1 MCWPAARTATR
12 APARNC
18 SRTPMSGASTWEVEV
33 MVDSAQAV
41 VEAVPDESA
50 TVEARDE
57 EGMRSPRF
65 VGVVL
70 LAVLIAM
77 WFAGWLSGTS
87 AEQMLSLTVWG
98 VMLGGIIALGGI
110 GLTLCY
116 GVLKFPNF
124 AHGEFLTLGAYVTY
138 GVVLVLPQSN
148 PIWRFS
154 FGWELIAGLLV
165 AAIVTAVVAIILDRF
180 LYRPLRKHMSPLVLL
195 AMASLG
201 MEFLLR
207 GVVYLIWG
215 SDFHFYYSGRSNP
228 ALQLPFGLRIQ
239 ADQLFVF
246 ALAIVMVATIYW
258 MLTRTRIGKAM
269 RASADNPDL
278 AQVRGINTEQ
288 VIAWT
293 WVIGAGMAAV
303 GGAMY
308 GLASQLR
315 PDMGFVLLLPLFAA
329 VIMGG
334 IGSAWGAL
342 VGSVIIG
349 VAMQLT
355 SAFMNPA
362 YGPAVAFV
370 LMVLVL
376 LMRPQGLFV
385 QR

>member
-1 MCWPAARTATR
+1 
-12 APARNC
+12 
-18 SRTPMSGASTWEVEV
+18 MSGASTWEVEV
-33 MVDSAQAV
+33 MVDSRQAV
-41 VEAVPDESA
+41 TDAVPDLA
-50 TVEARDE
+50 AAVEARDE
-57 EGMRSPRF
+57 EGMRSSRF
-65 VGVVL
+65 VGTVL
-70 LAVLIAM
+70 LLVLIAM
-77 WFAGWLSGTS
+77 WVAGWLSGTS

-165 AAIVTAVVAIILDRF
+165 SAIVTAIVAIILDHF

-207 GVVYLIWG
+207 GAVYLIWG

-246 ALAIVMVATIYW
+246 ALAVILVATMYW

-293 WVIGAGMAAV
+293 WIIGAAMAAV

>member
-1 MCWPAARTATR
+1 
-12 APARNC
+12 
-18 SRTPMSGASTWEVEV
+18 
-33 MVDSAQAV
+33 MVDDAT
-41 VEAVPDESA
+41 PDEVDEA
-50 TVEARDE
+50 PVEARDTG
-57 EGMRSPRF
+57 GMRSSRF
-65 VGVVL
+65 VGTVL
-70 LAVLIAM
+70 ALVLAGM
-77 WFAGWLSGTS
+77 WVAGWLSGTS
-87 AEQMLSLTVWG
+87 AEEMLSLTIWG

-138 GVVLVLPQSN
+138 GMVLVLPQST

-154 FGWELIAGLLV
+154 FGWELIVGLLLAAV
-165 AAIVTAVVAIILDRF
+165 VTAIVAVVLDRL
-180 LYRPLRKHMSPLVLL
+180 LYRPLRRFQSPLVLL

-207 GVVYLIWG
+207 GIIYLIWG

-228 ALQLPFGLRIQ
+228 ALQLPLGLRVQ

-246 ALAIVMVATIYW
+246 ALALILVVVLYW

-269 RASADNPDL
+269 RATADNPDL

-288 VIAWT
+288 VIVWT
-293 WVIGAGMAAV
+293 WSIGAAMAAV
-303 GGAMY
+303 GGVMY
-308 GLASQLR
+308 GLASQMR

-342 VGSVIIG
+342 VGAVIIG

-355 SAFMNPA
+355 SAFLNPA

-376 LMRPQGLFV
+376 LMRPQGLFA

>member
-1 MCWPAARTATR
+1 MA
-12 APARNC
+12 
-18 SRTPMSGASTWEVEV
+18 E
-33 MVDSAQAV
+33 SAQTTGGGLSPEASEEDAV
-41 VEAVPDESA
+41 H
-50 TVEARDE
+50 ARDTG
-57 EGMRSPRF
+57 GMRSRRF
-65 VGVVL
+65 VGIVL
-70 LAVLIAM
+70 FCVLAAM
-77 WFAGWLSGTS
+77 WLAGWYSGTS
-87 AEQMLSLTVWG
+87 AQEMLSLTIWG
-98 VMLGGIIALGGI
+98 VMLGGILALGGI

-138 GVVLVLPQSN
+138 GMVLALPQSN

-154 FGWELIAGLLV
+154 FGWELIIGLLL
-165 AAIVTAVVAIILDRF
+165 AAVVTAGVAILLDRL
-180 LYRPLRKHMSPLVLL
+180 LYRPLRRHQSPLVLL

-207 GVVYLIWG
+207 GIVYLLWG

-228 ALQLPFGLRIQ
+228 ALHLPLGLRLQ

-246 ALAIVMVATIYW
+246 ALALILVVALYW

-269 RASADNPDL
+269 RATADNPDL

-293 WVIGAGMAAV
+293 WTIGAGLAAI
-303 GGAMY
+303 GGVMY

-315 PDMGFVLLLPLFAA
+315 PDMGFVLLLPLFAG

-342 VGSVIIG
+342 VGSIIIG
-349 VAMQLT
+349 IAMQLT
-355 SAFMNPA
+355 SAFLSPA

>member
-1 MCWPAARTATR
+1 
-12 APARNC
+12 
-18 SRTPMSGASTWEVEV
+18 MSGASIWEVEV
-33 MVDSAQAV
+33 MVDSAQAMV
-41 VEAVPDESA
+41 DAVPDESA

-65 VGVVL
+65 VGAVL

-138 GVVLVLPQSN
+138 GVILVLPQSN

-165 AAIVTAVVAIILDRF
+165 AAIVTAIVAIILDRF

-228 ALQLPFGLRIQ
+228 ALHLPFGLRIQ

-246 ALAIVMVATIYW
+246 ALAVILVATIYW

-342 VGSVIIG
+342 VGSIIIG

>member
-1 MCWPAARTATR
+1 MADTVSLAADV
-12 APARNC
+12 
-18 SRTPMSGASTWEVEV
+18 GAVEEP
-33 MVDSAQAV
+33 
-41 VEAVPDESA
+41 EAA
-50 TVEARDE
+50 VEARDSA
-57 EGMRSPRF
+57 GVRSTRF
-65 VGVVL
+65 VSS
-70 LAVLIAM
+70 VLIAVLVAM
-77 WFAGWLSGTS
+77 WVAGWYSGTS
-87 AEQMLSLTVWG
+87 VQQMLSLTVWG

-124 AHGEFLTLGAYVTY
+124 AHGEFLTLGAYFTY
-138 GVVLVLPQSN
+138 GVVLMLPHSER
-148 PIWRFS
+148 IWRFS
-154 FGWELIAGLLV
+154 FGWELVLGMLIAAVL
-165 AAIVTAVVAIILDRF
+165 TAVVAIVLDRL
-180 LYRPLRKHMSPLVLL
+180 LYRPLRVHKSPLVLL

-207 GVVYLIWG
+207 GIIYLVWG
-215 SDFHFYYSGRSNP
+215 SDFHFFYSGRRNP
-228 ALQLPFGLRIQ
+228 ALDLPFGLRVQ

-246 ALAIVMVATIYW
+246 ALAVILVVALYW

-269 RASADNPDL
+269 RATADNPDL

-288 VIAWT
+288 VIAWA
-293 WVIGAGMAAV
+293 WAIGAAMAAV
-303 GGAMY
+303 GGVMY

-342 VGSVIIG
+342 VGSIIIG
-349 VAMQLT
+349 IAMQLT
-355 SAFMNPA
+355 SAFLNPA

-376 LMRPQGLFV
+376 LMRPQGLFA
-385 QR
+385 QN

>member
-1 MCWPAARTATR
+1 MADAPQLTAAA
-12 APARNC
+12 
-18 SRTPMSGASTWEVEV
+18 
-33 MVDSAQAV
+33 
-41 VEAVPDESA
+41 SA
-50 TVEARDE
+50 TDEPPPEVQARDE
-57 EGMRSPRF
+57 TGVRSARF
-65 VGVVL
+65 VGGVL
-70 LAVLIAM
+70 LLVLVGM
-77 WFAGWLSGTS
+77 WVAGWYSGTS
-87 AEQMLSLTVWG
+87 AQEMLSLTAWG

-124 AHGEFLTLGAYVTY
+124 AHGEFLTLGAYITY
-138 GVVLVLPQSN
+138 GVVLVLPQSE

-154 FGWELIAGLLV
+154 FGWDLLLGLLV
-165 AAIVTAVVAIILDRF
+165 AAVLTAVVAIVLDRL
-180 LYRPLRKHMSPLVLL
+180 LYRRLRLHQSPLVLL

-207 GVVYLIWG
+207 GIVYLIWG
-215 SDFHFYYSGRSNP
+215 SDYHFYYSGRANP
-228 ALQLPFGLRIQ
+228 ALDLPLGLRIQ

-246 ALAIVMVATIYW
+246 ALALILVAILYW

-269 RASADNPDL
+269 RATADNPDL

-293 WVIGAGMAAV
+293 WAIGAALAAV
-303 GGAMY
+303 GGVMY
-308 GLASQLR
+308 GLASQMR

-342 VGSVIIG
+342 VGAIIIG

-376 LMRPQGLFV
+376 LMRPQGLFA

>member
-1 MCWPAARTATR
+1 MAVSARSTSGPDDAAE
-12 APARNC
+12 PQD
-18 SRTPMSGASTWEVEV
+18 EVR
-33 MVDSAQAV
+33 
-41 VEAVPDESA
+41 
-50 TVEARDE
+50 ARDD
-57 EGMRSPRF
+57 EGIRSSRF
-65 VGVVL
+65 VGGVL
-70 LAVLIAM
+70 LLVLLGM
-77 WFAGWLSGTS
+77 WVAGWLSGTS
-87 AEQMLSLTVWG
+87 AEEMLSLTVWG

-124 AHGEFLTLGAYVTY
+124 AHGEFLTLGAYITY
-138 GVVLVLPQSN
+138 GAVLILPQSA

-154 FGWELIAGLLV
+154 FGWELVVGLLV
-165 AAIVTAVVAIILDRF
+165 AALLTAAVAIVLDRL
-180 LYRPLRKHMSPLVLL
+180 LYRRLRLHKSPLVLL

-207 GVVYLIWG
+207 GIVYLIWG
-215 SDFHFYYSGRSNP
+215 SDFHFYYSGRANP
-228 ALQLPFGLRIQ
+228 ALDLPLGLRVQ

-246 ALAIVMVATIYW
+246 ALALILVIGLYW

-269 RASADNPDL
+269 RATADNPDL

-288 VIAWT
+288 VIAWA
-293 WVIGAGMAAV
+293 WAIGAALAAI
-303 GGAMY
+303 GGVMY

-342 VGSVIIG
+342 VGAIIIG
-349 VAMQLT
+349 IAMQLT

-376 LMRPQGLFV
+376 LMRPQGLFA

>member
-1 MCWPAARTATR
+1 
-12 APARNC
+12 
-18 SRTPMSGASTWEVEV
+18 
-33 MVDSAQAV
+33 MVDSAQSASGDLSV
-41 VEAVPDESA
+41 DVPDD
-50 TVEARDE
+50 VLVDARDA
-57 EGMRSPRF
+57 GGARSSRF
-65 VGVVL
+65 VGGVL
-70 LAVLIAM
+70 FLVLVGM
-77 WFAGWLSGTS
+77 WTAGWLSGTS
-87 AEQMLSLTVWG
+87 AEEMLSLTAWG

-124 AHGEFLTLGAYVTY
+124 AHGEFLTLGAYITY

-154 FGWELIAGLLV
+154 FGWELLVGVLLAAVITALV
-165 AAIVTAVVAIILDRF
+165 AILIDRL
-180 LYRPLRKHMSPLVLL
+180 LYRPLRKHRSPLVLL

-201 MEFLLR
+201 MEFFLR

-215 SDFHFYYSGRSNP
+215 SDFHFYYSGRTNP
-228 ALQLPFGLRIQ
+228 ALDLPLGLRLQ

-246 ALAIVMVATIYW
+246 VLAIILVALLYW

-269 RASADNPDL
+269 RATADNPDL
-278 AQVRGINTEQ
+278 AQVRGINTEH

-293 WVIGAGMAAV
+293 WAIGAGLAAV
-303 GGAMY
+303 GGVMY
-308 GLASQLR
+308 GLASQMR

-342 VGSVIIG
+342 VGAIIIG

-355 SAFMNPA
+355 SAFLNPA

-376 LMRPQGLFV
+376 LMRPQGLFA
-385 QR
+385 QH

>member
-1 MCWPAARTATR
+1 
-12 APARNC
+12 
-18 SRTPMSGASTWEVEV
+18 MS
-33 MVDSAQAV
+33 DSAQLAGT
-41 VEAVPDESA
+41 ASADELA
-50 TVEARDE
+50 QAPVEARDS
-57 EGMRSPRF
+57 EGIRSSRF
-65 VGVVL
+65 VGAVL
-70 LAVLIAM
+70 LLVLVGM
-77 WFAGWLSGTS
+77 WVAGWLSGTTIK
-87 AEQMLSLTVWG
+87 EMLSLTAWG

-124 AHGEFLTLGAYVTY
+124 AHGEFLTLGAYITY
-138 GVVLVLPQSN
+138 GVILVLPQTR

-154 FGWELIAGLLV
+154 FGWELIIGLLV
-165 AAIVTAVVAIILDRF
+165 AAALTAVVAIVLDRL
-180 LYRPLRKHMSPLVLL
+180 LYRRLRVHNSPLVLL

-207 GVVYLIWG
+207 GIVYLIWG
-215 SDFHFYYSGRSNP
+215 SDYHFYYSGRANP
-228 ALQLPFGLRIQ
+228 VLDLPLGLRLQ
-239 ADQLFVF
+239 ADQLFVLVLAVVLVG
-246 ALAIVMVATIYW
+246 ALYW

-269 RASADNPDL
+269 RATADNPDL

-293 WVIGAGMAAV
+293 WAIGAGMAAV
-303 GGAMY
+303 GGVMY
-308 GLASQLR
+308 GLASQMR

-342 VGSVIIG
+342 VGSIIIG

-376 LMRPQGLFV
+376 LMRPQGLFA

>member
-1 MCWPAARTATR
+1 MT
-12 APARNC
+12 
-18 SRTPMSGASTWEVEV
+18 
-33 MVDSAQAV
+33 DSAQSAANHNPPLDSP
-41 VEAVPDESA
+41 EAE
-50 TVEARDE
+50 TVDARDA
-57 EGMRSPRF
+57 GGARSSRF
-65 VGVVL
+65 VGGVL
-70 LAVLIAM
+70 ALVLAGM
-77 WFAGWLSGTS
+77 WIAGWLSGTS
-87 AEQMLSLTVWG
+87 TEDMLSLTAWG

-154 FGWELIAGLLV
+154 FGWELVVGLLL
-165 AAIVTAVVAIILDRF
+165 AAALTALVAILIDRL
-180 LYRPLRKHMSPLVLL
+180 LYRPLRKHQSPLVLL

-207 GVVYLIWG
+207 GIVYLVWG

-228 ALQLPFGLRIQ
+228 ALYLPFGLRLQ

-246 ALAIVMVATIYW
+246 ALAIVLVALLYW

-269 RASADNPDL
+269 RATADNPDL
-278 AQVRGINTEQ
+278 AQVRGIDTEQ
-288 VIAWT
+288 VVAWT
-293 WVIGAGMAAV
+293 WAIGAGLAAI
-303 GGAMY
+303 GGVMY
-308 GLASQLR
+308 GLASQMR

-342 VGSVIIG
+342 VGSIIIG
-349 VAMQLT
+349 IAMQLT
-355 SAFMNPA
+355 SAFLNPA

-376 LMRPQGLFV
+376 LMRPQGLFA

>member
-1 MCWPAARTATR
+1 MADAPQLTAATDA
-12 APARNC
+12 
-18 SRTPMSGASTWEVEV
+18 
-33 MVDSAQAV
+33 AQP
-41 VEAVPDESA
+41 PDE
-50 TVEARDE
+50 VQARDDA
-57 EGMRSPRF
+57 GMRSARF
-65 VGVVL
+65 VGGVL
-70 LAVLIAM
+70 LAVLAGM
-77 WFAGWLSGTS
+77 WVAGWYAGTS
-87 AEQMLSLTVWG
+87 AQEMLSLTAWG

-124 AHGEFLTLGAYVTY
+124 AHGEFLTLGAYITY
-138 GVVLVLPQSN
+138 GVVLVMPQSN

-154 FGWELIAGLLV
+154 FGWELLLGLLV
-165 AAIVTAVVAIILDRF
+165 AAALTAVVAIVLDRL
-180 LYRPLRKHMSPLVLL
+180 LYRRLRRHQSPLVLL

-207 GVVYLIWG
+207 GIVYLIWG
-215 SDFHFYYSGRSNP
+215 SDYHFYYSGRSNP
-228 ALQLPFGLRIQ
+228 ALDLPLGLRIQ

-246 ALAIVMVATIYW
+246 ALALILVAILYW

-269 RASADNPDL
+269 RATADNPDL

-293 WVIGAGMAAV
+293 WAIGAALAAV
-303 GGAMY
+303 GGVMY
-308 GLASQLR
+308 GLASQMR

-342 VGSVIIG
+342 VGAVIIG

-376 LMRPQGLFV
+376 LMRPQGLFA

>member
-1 MCWPAARTATR
+1 MAETAN
-12 APARNC
+12 ALADDALEA
-18 SRTPMSGASTWEVEV
+18 SAESGS
-33 MVDSAQAV
+33 VDVRDSGGVRSA
-41 VEAVPDESA
+41 
-50 TVEARDE
+50 
-57 EGMRSPRF
+57 RF
-65 VGVVL
+65 VGGVL
-70 LAVLIAM
+70 LLVLIGM
-77 WFAGWLSGTS
+77 WMAGWLSGTG
-87 AEQMLSLTVWG
+87 AQDMLSLTAWG

-124 AHGEFLTLGAYVTY
+124 AHGEFVTLGAYVTY

-154 FGWELIAGLLV
+154 FGWELLVGLLL
-165 AAIVTAVVAIILDRF
+165 AAIITAVVAIVIDRL
-180 LYRPLRKHMSPLVLL
+180 LYRPLRKHQSPLVLL

-207 GVVYLIWG
+207 GIVYLIWG
-215 SDFHFYYSGRSNP
+215 SDFHFYYSGRANP
-228 ALQLPFGLRIQ
+228 ALELPLGLRLQ

-246 ALAIVMVATIYW
+246 ALALILVILLYW
-258 MLTRTRIGKAM
+258 MLNYTRIGKAM
-269 RASADNPDL
+269 RATADNPDL

-288 VIAWT
+288 VVAWT
-293 WVIGAGMAAV
+293 WAIGAGMAAV
-303 GGAMY
+303 GGVMY
-308 GLASQLR
+308 GLASQMR

-342 VGSVIIG
+342 VGAIIIG
-349 VAMQLT
+349 IAMQLT
-355 SAFMNPA
+355 SAFLNPA

-376 LMRPQGLFV
+376 LMRPQGLFA

>member
-1 MCWPAARTATR
+1 MADAPQLTAAA
-12 APARNC
+12 
-18 SRTPMSGASTWEVEV
+18 
-33 MVDSAQAV
+33 
-41 VEAVPDESA
+41 SA
-50 TVEARDE
+50 TDEPPSEVQARDE
-57 EGMRSPRF
+57 TGVRSARF
-65 VGVVL
+65 VGGVL
-70 LAVLIAM
+70 LLVLVGM
-77 WFAGWLSGTS
+77 WVAGWYSGTS
-87 AEQMLSLTVWG
+87 AQEMLSLTAWG

-124 AHGEFLTLGAYVTY
+124 AHGEFLTLGAYITY
-138 GVVLVLPQSN
+138 GVVLVLPQSE

-154 FGWELIAGLLV
+154 FGWDLLLGLLV
-165 AAIVTAVVAIILDRF
+165 AAVLTAVVAIVLDRL
-180 LYRPLRKHMSPLVLL
+180 LYRRLRLHQSPLVLL

-207 GVVYLIWG
+207 GIVYLIWG
-215 SDFHFYYSGRSNP
+215 SDYHFYYSGRANP
-228 ALQLPFGLRIQ
+228 ALDLPLGLRIQ

-246 ALAIVMVATIYW
+246 ALALILVAILYW

-269 RASADNPDL
+269 RATADNPDL

-293 WVIGAGMAAV
+293 WAIGAALAAV
-303 GGAMY
+303 GGVMY
-308 GLASQLR
+308 GLASQMR

-342 VGSVIIG
+342 VGAIIIG
-349 VAMQLT
+349 IAMQLT

-376 LMRPQGLFV
+376 LMRPQGLFA

>member
-1 MCWPAARTATR
+1 
-12 APARNC
+12 
-18 SRTPMSGASTWEVEV
+18 

-41 VEAVPDESA
+41 ADSVSDEF
-50 TVEARDE
+50 TEPVEARDQ

-65 VGVVL
+65 VGGVL
-70 LAVLIAM
+70 LLVLIAM
-77 WFAGWLSGTS
+77 WVAGWISGTS
-87 AEQMLSLTVWG
+87 AEQMLSLTAWG

-138 GVVLVLPQSN
+138 GVVLLLPQSR

-154 FGWELIAGLLV
+154 FGWELLVGLLV
-165 AAIVTAVVAIILDRF
+165 AAVVTAVVAIVLDRF

-201 MEFLLR
+201 MEFFLR

-228 ALQLPFGLRIQ
+228 ALQLPLGLRIQ

-246 ALAIVMVATIYW
+246 ALALILVASMYW

-293 WVIGAGMAAV
+293 WTIGAGMAAV

-342 VGSVIIG
+342 VGSIIIG

>member
-1 MCWPAARTATR
+1 MADTAAL
-12 APARNC
+12 APDA
-18 SRTPMSGASTWEVEV
+18 GAAEEP
-33 MVDSAQAV
+33 
-41 VEAVPDESA
+41 EA
-50 TVEARDE
+50 TVEARDSA
-57 EGMRSPRF
+57 GMRSTRF
-65 VGVVL
+65 VSGVLV
-70 LAVLIAM
+70 AVLVAM
-77 WFAGWLSGTS
+77 WIAGWYSGTS
-87 AEQMLSLTVWG
+87 VEQMLSLTVWG

-124 AHGEFLTLGAYVTY
+124 AHGEFLTLGAYFTY
-138 GVVLVLPQSN
+138 GVVLMLPHSER
-148 PIWRFS
+148 IWRFS
-154 FGWELIAGLLV
+154 FGWELILGMLI
-165 AAIVTAVVAIILDRF
+165 AAVLTAVVAIVLDRV
-180 LYRPLRKHMSPLVLL
+180 LYRPLRVHKSPLVLL

-207 GVVYLIWG
+207 GIVYLIWG
-215 SDFHFYYSGRSNP
+215 SDFHFFYSGRRNP
-228 ALQLPFGLRIQ
+228 ALDLPFGLRVQ

-246 ALAIVMVATIYW
+246 ALAVILVVALYW

-269 RASADNPDL
+269 RATADNPDL

-293 WVIGAGMAAV
+293 WAIGAGMAAV
-303 GGAMY
+303 GGVMY

-342 VGSVIIG
+342 VGSIIIG
-349 VAMQLT
+349 IAMQLT
-355 SAFMNPA
+355 SAFLNPA

-376 LMRPQGLFV
+376 LMRPQGLFA

>member
-1 MCWPAARTATR
+1 MAEAVAMGSE
-12 APARNC
+12 A
-18 SRTPMSGASTWEVEV
+18 G
-33 MVDSAQAV
+33 V
-41 VEAVPDESA
+41 VEEPEA
-50 TVEARDE
+50 VEARDSA
-57 EGMRSPRF
+57 GVRSTRF
-65 VGVVL
+65 VGSVL
-70 LAVLIAM
+70 VAVLVAM
-77 WFAGWLSGTS
+77 WIAGWYSGTS
-87 AEQMLSLTVWG
+87 VQQMLSLTVWG

-124 AHGEFLTLGAYVTY
+124 AHGEFLTLGAYFTY
-138 GVVLVLPQSN
+138 GVVLLLPHSDR
-148 PIWRFS
+148 IWRFS
-154 FGWELIAGLLV
+154 FGWELVIGMLIAAVL
-165 AAIVTAVVAIILDRF
+165 TAVVAIALDRA
-180 LYRPLRKHMSPLVLL
+180 LYRPLRVHKSPLVLL

-207 GVVYLIWG
+207 GIIYLIWG
-215 SDFHFYYSGRSNP
+215 SDFHFFYSGRRNP
-228 ALQLPFGLRIQ
+228 ALDLPFGLRVQ

-246 ALAIVMVATIYW
+246 ALAVILVVALYW

-269 RASADNPDL
+269 RATADNPDL

-293 WVIGAGMAAV
+293 WAIGAAMAAV
-303 GGAMY
+303 GGVMY

-342 VGSVIIG
+342 VGSIIIG
-349 VAMQLT
+349 IAMQLT
-355 SAFMNPA
+355 SAFLNPA

-376 LMRPQGLFV
+376 LMRPQGLFA

>member
-1 MCWPAARTATR
+1 MAEASQLATGTDTAPEPQ
-12 APARNC
+12 A
-18 SRTPMSGASTWEVEV
+18 EVV
-33 MVDSAQAV
+33 
-41 VEAVPDESA
+41 
-50 TVEARDE
+50 ARDN
-57 EGMRSPRF
+57 EGVRSARF
-65 VGVVL
+65 VGGVL
-70 LAVLIAM
+70 LLVLAGM
-77 WFAGWLSGTS
+77 WVAGWYSGTS
-87 AEQMLSLTVWG
+87 VQEMLSLTAWG

-124 AHGEFLTLGAYVTY
+124 AHGEFLTLGAYITY
-138 GVVLVLPQSN
+138 GVVLALPQSE

-154 FGWELIAGLLV
+154 FGWELLLGLLV
-165 AAIVTAVVAIILDRF
+165 AAALTAAVAIVLDRL
-180 LYRPLRKHMSPLVLL
+180 LYRRLRLHQSPLVLL

-207 GVVYLIWG
+207 GIVYLIWG
-215 SDFHFYYSGRSNP
+215 SDYHFYYSGRSNP
-228 ALQLPFGLRIQ
+228 ALDLPLGLRIQ

-246 ALAIVMVATIYW
+246 ALALVLVVLLYW

-269 RASADNPDL
+269 RATADNPDL

-293 WVIGAGMAAV
+293 WAIGAALAAV
-303 GGAMY
+303 GGVMY
-308 GLASQLR
+308 GLASQMR

-342 VGSVIIG
+342 VGAVIIG

-376 LMRPQGLFV
+376 LMRPQGLFA

>member
-1 MCWPAARTATR
+1 MAKIARKARAAL
-12 APARNC
+12 C
-18 SRTPMSGASTWEVEV
+18 STTPMSGVFILGDDL
-33 MVDSAQAV
+33 MVDSAQSTADV
-41 VEAVPDESA
+41 ATQDEADTP
-50 TVEARDE
+50 TVDARDS
-57 EGMRSPRF
+57 GGARSSRF
-65 VGVVL
+65 VGTVL
-70 LAVLIAM
+70 LLILIAM
-77 WFAGWLSGTS
+77 WIGGWYSGTS
-87 AEQMLSLTVWG
+87 TEEMLSLTAWG

-138 GVVLVLPQSN
+138 GVILVLPKSN
-148 PIWRFS
+148 PIWLFS
-154 FGWELIAGLLV
+154 FGWELVIGLLLAAV
-165 AAIVTAVVAIILDRF
+165 VTAIVAVVIDRV
-180 LYRPLRKHMSPLVLL
+180 LYRPLRKHQSPLVLL

-207 GVVYLIWG
+207 GIVYLIWG
-215 SDFHFYYSGRSNP
+215 SDYHFYYSGRANP
-228 ALQLPFGLRIQ
+228 ALYLPFGLRLQ

-246 ALAIVMVATIYW
+246 ALAIILVVMLYW
-258 MLTRTRIGKAM
+258 MLTRTRMGKAM
-269 RASADNPDL
+269 RATADNPDL

-293 WVIGAGMAAV
+293 WSIGAGLAAI
-303 GGAMY
+303 GGVMY
-308 GLASQLR
+308 GLASQMR
-315 PDMGFVLLLPLFAA
+315 PDMGFVLLLPIFAA

-342 VGSVIIG
+342 VGSIIIG

-362 YGPAVAFV
+362 YGPAVAFI

-376 LMRPQGLFV
+376 LMRPQGLFA
-385 QR
+385 QH

>member
-1 MCWPAARTATR
+1 MIDTARLAADKDIKDMA
-12 APARNC
+12 A
-18 SRTPMSGASTWEVEV
+18 
-33 MVDSAQAV
+33 DSPDA
-41 VEAVPDESA
+41 EAVD
-50 TVEARDE
+50 ARDS
-57 EGMRSPRF
+57 GGARSSRF
-65 VGVVL
+65 VAGVL
-70 LAVLIAM
+70 LLVLAGM
-77 WFAGWLSGTS
+77 WVAGWLSGTS
-87 AEQMLSLTVWG
+87 AEDMLSLTAWG

-138 GVVLVLPQSN
+138 GVVLVLPQSD

-154 FGWELIAGLLV
+154 FGWELLVGLLL
-165 AAIVTAVVAIILDRF
+165 AAAVTAVVAIVIDRL
-180 LYRPLRKHMSPLVLL
+180 LYRPLRRHQSPLVLL

-207 GVVYLIWG
+207 GIVYLIWG

-228 ALQLPFGLRIQ
+228 ALYLPFGLRLQ
-239 ADQLFVF
+239 TDQLFVF
-246 ALAIVMVATIYW
+246 ALALVLVVLLYW

-269 RASADNPDL
+269 RATADNPDL
-278 AQVRGINTEQ
+278 AQVRGIDTEQ
-288 VIAWT
+288 VVAWT
-293 WVIGAGMAAV
+293 WTIGAGLAAV
-303 GGAMY
+303 GGVMY
-308 GLASQLR
+308 GLASQMR
-315 PDMGFVLLLPLFAA
+315 PDMGFVLLLPLFAG

-342 VGSVIIG
+342 VGSIIIG

-355 SAFMNPA
+355 SAFLNPA

-376 LMRPQGLFV
+376 LMRPQGLFA